1 MTFTNEKNNLCMNK
15 ARHIPLLLTLLLM
28 IGWTAAAQPFDRIER
43 RNFWNSGK
51 NINGL
56 RCDSLTI
63 SDARIYGGYE
73 SGGLRDTYMASST
86 WNVGAI
92 ARTIV
97 HLKKFSMNGMFS
109 FENNSGKQMT
119 GSMSGR
125 PGRFPIEIIEFTP
138 GNKNRQ
144 TYSFSGGITA
154 DISDNWRIGGKID
167 FTSENYTKRKDL
179 RHTNYILD
187 LSVAPGLLY
196 HRGNFS
202 AGLNYIFS
210 KSAETI
216 SAEVLGVSSGSY
228 YAFIDKGLM
237 YGVYDIWDNEGIHL
251 KESGVN
257 GFPTRE
263 LSNGA
268 AVQIQWK
275 NLYAE
280 LEYTHSSGKSGEKQ
294 TVWFRFPSDKIAA
307 RAGFKVEKEDL
318 GHYLRVEAAWKNLY
332 NYESVLKQDTD
343 NGVTIT
349 EVYGENRILK
359 SKAFSVNTEYEI
371 VANNWEFCTG
381 AMFDVSQ
388 TLASPVYPFIYYRK
402 IFTGEG
408 YAGAMIKL
416 GNFDLRGRISY
427 RQGNWTDSHRR
438 AEEVSGVSGKP
449 FKLTE
454 FDSSHLEYM
463 TSPQISAALSLRF
476 NFKNGI
482 YIEASGKYGRGI
494 DIEFLSGKDRWYT
507 GLCTGYTF

>member
-1 MTFTNEKNNLCMNK
+1 MNK

-43 RNFWNSGK
+43 RNFWNSGR

-73 SGGLRDTYMASST
+73 SGGLRDTYMASSA

-109 FENNSGKQMT
+109 FENISGKQMT

-125 PGRFPIEIIEFTP
+125 PGRFPVEIIEFTP

-154 DISDNWRIGGKID
+154 DIAENWRIGGKID

-196 HRGNFS
+196 HHGDFS

-237 YGVYDIWDNEGIHL
+237 YGVYDIWDNDGIHL

-268 AVQIQWK
+268 AAQIQWK
-275 NLYAE
+275 GLYAE

-294 TVWFRFPSDKIAA
+294 TVWFRFPSDNIAA
-307 RAGFKVEKEDL
+307 RAGFKAEKDNIR
-318 GHYLRVEAAWKNLY
+318 HYLRAEAAWKNLS

-359 SKAFSVNTEYEI
+359 SKSFTVNTEYEI
-371 VANNWEFCTG
+371 VAKNWEFCAG
-381 AMFDVSQ
+381 AGFDGIQ
-388 TLASPVYPFIYYRK
+388 TLASPVFPFIYYRK
-402 IFTGEG
+402 TFTGEG
-408 YAGAMIKL
+408 YAGAMVKL
-416 GNFDLRGRISY
+416 GNFDLRGLISY
-427 RQGNWTDSHRR
+427 RQGKWSDTTSSAKNDT
-438 AEEVSGVSGKP
+438 EVSGEP
-449 FKLTE
+449 YRLAE
-454 FDSSHLEYM
+454 FDAKHMEYL
-463 TSPQISAALSLRF
+463 TAGRISASLSLRF

-482 YIEASGKYGRGI
+482 YIEASGKYRRGI
-494 DIEFLSGKDRWYT
+494 DIEFLNGKDRWYS
-507 GLCTGYTF
+507 GLSTGYTF